1 MDPHGGAFDAG
12 PLTLA
17 IALAAGMVAQALARH
32 LRLPGIVLLLAA
44 GAALGPEG
52 AGVVRPATL
61 GDNLHSLVGFAVAVI
76 LFEGGL
82 NLNWNRLRRE
92 AKSIQRLVTVG
103 ALVTAIGGT
112 LASRLIFGWDW
123 RIAVLFGTL
132 VIVTGPT
139 VITPLLRR
147 IRVTHKVATVLEA
160 EGVLGDSIGAVT
172 AVVALEV
179 VISPSLESLAFGP
192 WDLFSRLVIGVLVG
206 ALGGLAIAG
215 LLRVRHVI
223 PEGLENAFALS
234 LALVVYQLSNAVY
247 AESGIAAVTIAGIVV
262 GNMQIH
268 ALRELREFKE
278 QLTVLLIGMLFV
290 LLAADI
296 SLAEVLDLGWP
307 GVYTVLALMFI
318 VRPLNVLVGTRGSD
332 LVLREK
338 LFMMWL
344 APRGIVA
351 AAVSSLFAH
360 TLEVAGIEG
369 GRQLEAMVFLVIA
382 ITVVLQGLSGSLVAG
397 WLGLRRESNTGY
409 AVLGASSLGR
419 LLARTLA
426 ANGEETVLIDSNHDA
441 CRAAEKE
448 GFRVFHGS
456 ALSEAVLLRARLD
469 SRLGVLAVTTN
480 DELNVLFAHQAR
492 RDYGVPLV
500 WVGMRK
506 HHVSLTRD
514 QVRQGGARVLFAAPR
529 RMDLWSLRLDRKTA
543 SVQNWK
549 REKASK
555 TVRSSAEEL
564 FAEERHHAF
573 LPLVSRRGTRIQ
585 PIDATLSFKDGDGLT
600 VLVFDEQRVEGE
612 EWLRDNGWRLLPPPE
627 PPED

>member
-1 MDPHGGAFDAG
+1 MDPHGTFDSG
-12 PLTLA
+12 SLTLA

-44 GAALGPEG
+44 GAVLGPEG
-52 AGVVRPATL
+52 VGVVRPATL

-82 NLNWNRLRRE
+82 NLNWSRLRRE

-103 ALVTAIGGT
+103 AVVTAIGGT
-112 LASRLIFGWDW
+112 LASRLIIGWDW
-123 RIAVLFGTL
+123 RIAVLFGSL

-139 VITPLLRR
+139 VVTPLLRR
-147 IRVTHKVATVLEA
+147 IRVNHRVATVLEA

-179 VISPSLESLAFGP
+179 VISPSLESLALGP
-192 WDLFSRLVIGVLVG
+192 WDLISRLGIGVLVG
-206 ALGGLAIAG
+206 AIGGLTIAG
-215 LLRVRHVI
+215 LLRVRHVV
-223 PEGLENAFALS
+223 PEGLENAFVLS
-234 LALVVYQLSNAVY
+234 LALVVFHVSNAIF

-262 GNMQIH
+262 GNVQTH

-296 SLAEVLDLGWP
+296 GLSEVRDLGWP
-307 GVYTVLALMFI
+307 GLLTVLALMFI
-318 VRPLNVLVGTRGSD
+318 VRPLNVLAGTWGSD
-332 LVLREK
+332 LVAREK

-351 AAVSSLFAH
+351 AAISSLFAH
-360 TLEVAGIEG
+360 SLEVAGIEG

-382 ITVVLQGLSGSLVAG
+382 VTVVVQGLSGGLVAG
-397 WLGLRRESNTGY
+397 WLGLRRESNSGY
-409 AVLGASSLGR
+409 VVLGASSLGR
-419 LLARTLA
+419 LLARMLA
-426 ANGEETVLIDSNHDA
+426 ADGEEVVLIDSNHDA

-448 GFRVFHGS
+448 GLRVLHGS

-469 SRLGVLAVTTN
+469 SRQGVLAVTTN
-480 DELNVLFAHQAR
+480 DELNVLFANQAR
-492 RDYGVPLV
+492 REYGVPVV
-500 WVGMRK
+500 WVGMSK
-506 HHVSLTRD
+506 HHLSLTRD

-529 RMDLWSLRLDRKTA
+529 RMDLWSLRLDRRTA
-543 SVQNWK
+543 TVQSWE
-549 REKASK
+549 RENASE
-555 TVRSSAEEL
+555 TARVSAEEL

-573 LPLVSRRGTRIQ
+573 LPLVTRRGKRLG
-585 PIDATLSFKDGDGLT
+585 PVDATLSFKDGDELT
-600 VLVFDEQRVEGE
+600 VLMFEEGREEGE
-612 EWLRDNGWRLLPPPE
+612 QWLRDNGWRPLPPPE
-627 PPED
+627 PPEG